1 MREQHTEEEEFT
13 EKMQKIQQI
22 GKEVKRGDF
31 NFFTSCSYCLC
42 GIKLIK

>member
-31 NFFTSCSYCLC
+31 NFLLRVLTASVV
-42 GIKLIK
+42 